1 MQLPPFPMEDQTKD
15 LIQSL
20 KTDEQELEEVLGKYD
35 LDQFLEDEYNA
46 ISDALQQLEIRYQ
59 SLLNT
64 RKYLTNG

>member
-1 MQLPPFPMEDQTKD
+1 MEDQTKD
-15 LIQSL
+15 LIENL

>member
-1 MQLPPFPMEDQTKD
+1 MEDQTKD
-15 LIQSL
+15 LIQNL